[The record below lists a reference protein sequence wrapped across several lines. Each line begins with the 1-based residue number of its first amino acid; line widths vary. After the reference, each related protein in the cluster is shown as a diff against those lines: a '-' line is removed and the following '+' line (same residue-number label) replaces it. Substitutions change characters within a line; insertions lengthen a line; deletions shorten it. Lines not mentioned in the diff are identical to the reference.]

1 MKIIHTFL
9 LMTNILFAGAL
20 NLNGLYLYD
29 AKEVLAYKNPNDN
42 RKILLIFSS
51 SSCSHCLTFK
61 NQLASLD
68 TRTKQYLSSRYIFAI
83 SENDNSLGQMFG
95 VTSTP
100 TSFILNQKKQLL
112 VQPMIGEPQ
121 IIDEFVTYLIAVS
134 KS

>member
-1 MKIIHTFL
+1 
-9 LMTNILFAGAL
+9 
-20 NLNGLYLYD
+20 
-29 AKEVLAYKNPNDN
+29 V
-42 RKILLIFSS
+42 
-51 SSCSHCLTFK
+51 TFK

-83 SENDNSLGQMFG
+83 SENDGSLGQMFG